1 VVSNFIVQALKGR
14 PITVYGDGSQTRSF
28 CYVDDLIEG
37 LVRLMAT
44 PDSFTGPVNV
54 GNPNEFTILELANK
68 VIALTGSKSKIEFKP
83 LPSDDPVQ
91 RQPKITLARETM
103 KWTPSTGL
111 DEGLRRAISYFQT
124 DAAHTS

>member
-1 VVSNFIVQALKGR
+1 
-14 PITVYGDGSQTRSF
+14 
-28 CYVDDLIEG
+28 
-37 LVRLMAT
+37 MAT